1 MSAAPSEL
9 PQYLGLLLSADF
21 FLENQLHCNH
31 PPKTKNYNK
40 IKTKNKKQKTELTT
54 KQNKTKQKPSLPVW
68 PECVSL
74 CVCIMSYG
82 CS

>member
-31 PPKTKNYNK
+31 PPKTKIITK
-40 IKTKNKKQKTELTT
+40 SKQKTKNKKQKTELLTT
-54 KQNKTKQKPSLPVW
+54 KQNKTKAKPASLHFQ
-68 PECVSL
+68 C
-74 CVCIMSYG
+74 G
-82 CS
+82 